1 MKTKKIK
8 SDQPKNRVYIE
19 CSETTRRVKA
29 TVLNYSDRE
38 IDVELPTGF
47 RMVMTKKSRRRPY
60 VWRIGLLE
68 FVSDGKL
75 VS

>member
-1 MKTKKIK
+1 MKKKN
-8 SDQPKNRVYIE
+8 DAPKNRVYIE

-29 TVLNYSDRE
+29 TVLDYSDMQ
-38 IDVELPTGF
+38 ISVELPTGF
-47 RMVMTKKSRRRPY
+47 QMVMTKKSRRRPY

>member
-1 MKTKKIK
+1 MNKKK
-8 SDQPKNRVYIE
+8 DAPKNRVYIE

-29 TVLNYSDRE
+29 TVLTYDEKQIS
-38 IDVELPTGF
+38 VELPTGF
-47 RMVMTKKSRRRPY
+47 QMTMTKKSRRRPY
-60 VWRIGLLE
+60 IWRIGLLE

>member
-1 MKTKKIK
+1 MTKKNLA
-8 SDQPKNRVYIE
+8 PKNRVYIE

-29 TVLNYSDRE
+29 TVLAQSDMQ
-38 IDVELPTGF
+38 IAVELPTGF
-47 RMVMTKKSRRRPY
+47 QMTMTKKSRRRPY

-75 VS
+75 VN